1 VTREEIGFVVACSIL
16 IAVIIG
22 GIFSD
27 WYGVQSDRRPVP
39 SPIGTAKPTRPPHP
53 VNIYYPP
60 GEPAPKVPGDPGWR
74 KS

>member
-1 VTREEIGFVVACSIL
+1 MTREEIGFVVACSIL

-60 GEPAPKVPGDPGWR
+60 SYDPTEVWGR
-74 KS
+74 